1 MTRPAILVMGLF
13 LNNSQREDEID
24 NEPCPGP
31 NSNPPQLDRNS
42 SGSGLDQQTVSSDS
56 PCATLDANSSV
67 SPSISKGTA
76 KTATTISGISHP
88 YMMENSPAIGS
99 TMCVPPSMTF
109 APTPHA
115 ALAFPP
121 PPSFVPPAIP
131 PPEAV
136 IRIAHAI
143 ASRATDY
150 LKKPNVFRLKTREG
164 AEYLFEVAD
173 AKELDMW
180 VERINFVAALLSAPS
195 IPGPIGSERGFYR
208 PHLPVTCTKLSM
220 REQLE
225 EHQRRLIELGREL
238 SDLHKRLPI
247 TSGSK
252 TLRPTRA
259 SSISGRTSDVA
270 RAAAAAVLARNANR
284 ESKSAKKDENSVASD
299 ITTGTMEVDLISST
313 EQQRVDENNT
323 EPVTTSNTNSTS
335 AVTNATNTSSSSTVS
350 LISVFSTSSLGRRRK
365 TSSGSLCGTA
375 DTTLGPVLT
384 AKQRAEHEER
394 VQFTEAEIHRYKT
407 YARLLEAELFRIQQS
422 SAAVAHAA
430 ALAAANNFSPYINPY
445 NLPGN
450 YHGFQQYSP
459 IGFGS
464 GLGMP
469 FSTPVPT
476 QPPRHFLPRDHPAPA
491 YTAAPNMLPLAVL
504 GPTDPLEEESTSAEH
519 TLDPVSSTSHANT
532 SGCMN
537 TAPLPSLYPVPATVP
552 VATRPRS
559 LSYSYYGHQLIPPS
573 PYSPSVSGRF
583 YSHPRQLRN
592 PHFRQQPQQLG
603 FGAPG
608 SGSFGRTNGMM
619 MLMNGH
625 RLAEEDSTTESPSS
639 DPVTVPTEG
648 EPSSNSIC
656 STSGN
661 ADKFKVPLQSSQPLC
676 STEGMFY
683 EIV

>member
-1 MTRPAILVMGLF
+1 MVVNHCLRVNWQFPFSSF
-13 LNNSQREDEID
+13 LAVDGRDQCPRVYARITSSQVGDGITWEEDNSQREDEID

-42 SGSGLDQQTVSSDS
+42 SGSGLELQTVSSDS

-220 REQLE
+220 
-225 EHQRRLIELGREL
+225 
-238 SDLHKRLPI
+238 
-247 TSGSK
+247 
-252 TLRPTRA
+252 
-259 SSISGRTSDVA
+259 
-270 RAAAAAVLARNANR
+270 
-284 ESKSAKKDENSVASD
+284 
-299 ITTGTMEVDLISST
+299 
-313 EQQRVDENNT
+313 
-323 EPVTTSNTNSTS
+323 
-335 AVTNATNTSSSSTVS
+335 
-350 LISVFSTSSLGRRRK
+350 
-365 TSSGSLCGTA
+365 
-375 DTTLGPVLT
+375 
-384 AKQRAEHEER
+384 
-394 VQFTEAEIHRYKT
+394 IHRYKT